1 MKHQY
6 DWETRQS
13 VPSTHNENVRL
24 SPINNRGRIFKS
36 AQNFNQPQARGFQV
50 NTSQTK
56 QEFSWQTSPN
66 EEVSSLIS
74 NEKQYNVLK
83 SINQK
88 SFLNS
93 PVSTDPV
100 KSKKTGHIQAI
111 AVSDKKKGSKWDLY
125 VEDETEEEEEE
136 EEEEDEGEEVSGRD
150 SPEDQENVRLVSKQP
165 VVFQHNRNV
174 HLPKTGKIMNP
185 GLFCIGELDDS
196 DLDI

>member
-6 DWETRQS
+6 DWEIRES
-13 VPSTHNENVRL
+13 VPSTHNENVHL

-56 QEFSWQTSPN
+56 QKFSWQTSPH

-74 NEKQYNVLK
+74 NEEQHNVL

-93 PVSTDPV
+93 PVTTDPV
-100 KSKKTGHIQAI
+100 KSKKTGHIQAN

>member
-6 DWETRQS
+6 DWEIRES
-13 VPSTHNENVRL
+13 VPSTHNENVHL
-24 SPINNRGRIFKS
+24 SPINNSGSLFNI
-36 AQNFNQPQARGFQV
+36 AQNFNQPQARRFQV
-50 NTSQTK
+50 NTSQIK
-56 QEFSWQTSPN
+56 QKFSWQTSPH

-74 NEKQYNVLK
+74 NEEQHNVLK

-93 PVSTDPV
+93 PVTTDPV
-100 KSKKTGHIQAI
+100 KSKKTGHIQAN

-136 EEEEDEGEEVSGRD
+136 DEVEEVSGRD
-150 SPEDQENVRLVSKQP
+150 SPEDQENVHLVSKKP
-165 VVFQHNRNV
+165 VTFQHNRNV
-174 HLPKTGKIMNP
+174 HLPKSGKIMNT

>member
-6 DWETRQS
+6 DWEIRES
-13 VPSTHNENVRL
+13 VPSTHNENVHL
-24 SPINNRGRIFKS
+24 SPINNSGSLFNI
-36 AQNFNQPQARGFQV
+36 AQNFNQPQARRFQV

-56 QEFSWQTSPN
+56 QKFSWQTSPH

-74 NEKQYNVLK
+74 NEEQHNVLK

-93 PVSTDPV
+93 PVTTDPV
-100 KSKKTGHIQAI
+100 KSKKTGHIQAN

-136 EEEEDEGEEVSGRD
+136 DEVEEVSGRD
-150 SPEDQENVRLVSKQP
+150 SPEDQENVHLVSKKP
-165 VVFQHNRNV
+165 VAFQHNRNV
-174 HLPKTGKIMNP
+174 HLPKSGKIMNT